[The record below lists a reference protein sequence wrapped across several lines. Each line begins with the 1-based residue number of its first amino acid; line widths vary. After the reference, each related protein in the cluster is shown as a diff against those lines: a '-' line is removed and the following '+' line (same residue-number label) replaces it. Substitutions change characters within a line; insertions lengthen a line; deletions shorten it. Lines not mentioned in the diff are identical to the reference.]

1 VTSPSP
7 GILTNNPNTSKSPSF
22 ALFIA
27 LSPAVSCLLSPVSCH
42 VHTSGTPARQE
53 GWIQEDLDQ
62 VRVNPN
68 LDSDEDLAQEDSFE
82 DSAQGDS
89 PFVW

>member
-1 VTSPSP
+1 
-7 GILTNNPNTSKSPSF
+7 
-22 ALFIA
+22 
-27 LSPAVSCLLSPVSCH
+27 

-53 GWIQEDLDQ
+53 GSNQEDLDQ